1 MPEAAPWKFRKILR
15 PLFETNKEN
24 ILFKLR
30 VIEPKTRKVI
40 ENGFVEIEDGKISK
54 EEREA
59 ARDALRAKIEEK
71 RLARFAEV
79 DTDGD
84 GSLSAD
90 EFGAIGSI
98 ERLAKW
104 SPKSIARIFARLDD
118 DENEGISADEFTLHL
133 RHCRHHKGKGW
144 GWGKRPKGD
153 KDDDNGEEPA
163 DDNGEE
169 PAEDNGE
176 EPAEDN
182 GEEPAAE

>member
-1 MPEAAPWKFRKILR
+1 MFHQRRIKHGA
-15 PLFETNKEN
+15 
-24 ILFKLR
+24 
-30 VIEPKTRKVI
+30 EPKH
-40 ENGFVEIEDGKISK
+40 DGSKRDETQIKPISK

-71 RLARFAEV
+71 RLERFAEV
-79 DTDGD
+79 DTDGN
-84 GSLSAD
+84 GSLSAE
-90 EFGAIGSI
+90 EFVAIGSI
-98 ERLAKW
+98 ERLAKR
-104 SPKSIARIFARLDD
+104 SPKSVARIFDRLDD

-133 RHCRHHKGKGW
+133 KHCRHHKGKGW

-153 KDDDNGEEPA
+153 KGDKDEDNGEEPA
-163 DDNGEE
+163 EDNGEE